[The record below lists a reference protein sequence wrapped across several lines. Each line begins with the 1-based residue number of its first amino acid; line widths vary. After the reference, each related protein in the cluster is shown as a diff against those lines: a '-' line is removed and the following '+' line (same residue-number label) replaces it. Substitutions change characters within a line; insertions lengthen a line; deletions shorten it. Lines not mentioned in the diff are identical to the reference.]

1 MHGSVV
7 HRVCPL
13 ARLHE
18 PTRGSTCQPSPA
30 SACAVKACAEARRL
44 RDAARVAHFSWVC
57 VRVDLQD
64 CLMATRGAVLKKR
77 TPSVAR
83 RTEALSKRDAVFTSA
98 LVRDLS
104 EMIEGAQRQVAAV
117 ANVALTAL
125 HWQIGDHVRTR
136 VLEGRRAEYG
146 AQIVSTASR
155 QLAERYGRGFDD
167 KSLRHMVQFA
177 TAFPNR
183 EIVSTAWRQLTW
195 SHFKVLAYLKDPLA
209 RDFYFEMCRVEHW
222 SVRVL
227 SERIQSML
235 FERTALSK
243 RPQALIRKEL
253 TTLRET
259 GELTPELVMRDPY
272 MLPFLGLAD
281 TYSERDLEAAI
292 LREIERFLLELGA
305 GFSFV
310 ERQKR
315 MTLDG
320 EDHSLDLLFFHRRL
334 RRLVAIELKLG
345 DFRAQDSGQMELY
358 LRWLDKHERQ
368 PGEEAPLCIILC
380 AGKKRETVEILD
392 LDARGI
398 HVAEYLTELPPRKLL
413 EDRLHKAIES
423 ARGRMPPK

>member
-1 MHGSVV
+1 MKNRG
-7 HRVCPL
+7 L
-13 ARLHE
+13 AKTKRA
-18 PTRGSTCQPSPA
+18 PSA
-30 SACAVKACAEARRL
+30 GRRAR
-44 RDAARVAHFSWVC
+44 D
-57 VRVDLQD
+57 
-64 CLMATRGAVLKKR
+64 
-77 TPSVAR
+77 
-83 RTEALSKRDAVFTSA
+83 LSKSEAAFTTA

-104 EMIEGAQRQVAAV
+104 EMIEAAQNQVASV
-117 ANVALTAL
+117 ANTALTAL

-155 QLAERYGRGFDD
+155 QLAERYGRGFDE

-177 TAFPNR
+177 AAFPDR

-209 RDFYFEMCRVEHW
+209 RDFYFEMCRVENW
-222 SVRVL
+222 SVRAL

-243 RPQALIRKEL
+243 KPQALIKKEL
-253 TTLRET
+253 TALRET
-259 GELTPELVMRDPY
+259 GKLTPQLVLRDPY
-272 MLPFLGLAD
+272 MLPFLGLID
-281 TYSERDLEAAI
+281 TYSERDLETAI
-292 LREIERFLLELGA
+292 LREIERFLLELGT

-320 EDHSLDLLFFHRRL
+320 DDHSLDLLFFHRRL

-345 DFRAQDSGQMELY
+345 DFKAQDSGQMELY

-368 PGEEAPLCIILC
+368 PGEEAPLGIILC

-398 HVAEYLTELPPRKLL
+398 HVAEYLTELPPRKIL
-413 EDRLHKAIES
+413 EERLHEAIAS
-423 ARGRMPPK
+423 ARSRLPVVSSK